1 MIWWISHY
9 LQVLYIPGDCLNFWT
24 ISSTSKDGEFPKFNI
39 SWVEVTSRFRK
50 NSVHIRKA
58 NQIFHEFG
66 GIEGGVFSWSKIKME
81 NEHFRLRSADH
92 LLDSQQYLNKK
103 TGDLGT
109 QKLND
114 SSSVENFRG
123 RRISLQGSFSIFGYN
138 VLLQNPTEFLDDDFY
153 LWFLRK
159 NCFIRSSG
167 KEIPMELQV
176 EAALR
181 GEEMRWII
189 SSVQW
194 RRSLIITENDD
205 V

>member
-1 MIWWISHY
+1 
-9 LQVLYIPGDCLNFWT
+9 
-24 ISSTSKDGEFPKFNI
+24 
-39 SWVEVTSRFRK
+39 
-50 NSVHIRKA
+50 
-58 NQIFHEFG
+58 
-66 GIEGGVFSWSKIKME
+66 ME

-153 LWFLRK
+153 L
-159 NCFIRSSG
+159 
-167 KEIPMELQV
+167 
-176 EAALR
+176 
-181 GEEMRWII
+181 
-189 SSVQW
+189 
-194 RRSLIITENDD
+194 
-205 V
+205 